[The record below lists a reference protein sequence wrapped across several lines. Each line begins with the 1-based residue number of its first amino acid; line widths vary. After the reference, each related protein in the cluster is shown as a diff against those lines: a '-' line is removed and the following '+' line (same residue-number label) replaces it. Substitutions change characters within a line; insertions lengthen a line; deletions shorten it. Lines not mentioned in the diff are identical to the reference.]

1 MAGLRP
7 RPFLCRIG
15 GGESILEQASA
26 IGDVAFRCDQDDAF
40 VVLAIG
46 EAEAEEFGHER
57 TNLFFGEID
66 HTGDLAADQAF
77 GRVIFGDLG

>member
-1 MAGLRP
+1 MAPIRTHLA
-7 RPFLCRIG
+7 
-15 GGESILEQASA
+15 AS
-26 IGDVAFRCDQDDAF
+26 GNVWKLPVAFRCDQDDAF

>member
-7 RPFLCRIG
+7 RPFLCLVMACVSEKAPTIG
-15 GGESILEQASA
+15 HF
-26 IGDVAFRCDQDDAF
+26 AFRCDQDDAF